1 MEKIV
6 SLKWKDLDLG
16 TLYKDDKYYIFFPN
30 YENKELAAQNGCPIN
45 IVFFSQDEHYI
56 SEEIFYFFSDFI
68 FEDTREDLKKYIS
81 QYNVTGDNMDVIKLR
96 TVAKLNLN
104 KNGFWIE

>member
-6 SLKWKDLDLG
+6 TLKWRDLDLG
-16 TLYKDDKYYIFFPN
+16 TLYKDDKYYVFVPK
-30 YENKELAAQNGCPIN
+30 YENKELAAQNGCPVN
-45 IVFFSQDEHYI
+45 IVFYSQDEKYI
-56 SEEIFYFFSDFI
+56 SEEIFYFFSEFI
-68 FEDTREDLKKYIS
+68 FEDTRDDLKKYIS
-81 QYNVTGDNMDVIKLR
+81 EFNVTGETKEIVKLR